1 MLGRPE
7 ILHMIWASLVA
18 LRDHGRLDGTM
29 NFEMI
34 IEVVPHAVGRDG
46 GQSTRHQGRTFRQTE
61 TASES
66 PVDATQVEISLRASH
81 REAQKL

>member
-1 MLGRPE
+1 
-7 ILHMIWASLVA
+7 MIRASLVA
-18 LRDHGRLDGTM
+18 LRDHGRLDGIM

-34 IEVVPHAVGRDG
+34 IEVVPHGVGRDG
-46 GQSTRHQGRTFRQTE
+46 GRSIPHQGQTFHQTE

-66 PVDATQVEISLRASH
+66 PVDATQVEIFLRASH